1 MKIRWHLVL
10 LVSAALLPVLVF
22 AAILTGLFWSQQ
34 RATLDRGFLEGVRA
48 LTIALDA
55 EINSSIHSLQA
66 LALSPELDAD
76 YPAGFSE
83 TVGRV
88 LKDREGWSTIALVDS
103 AGKEIFRMGKPPAKV
118 DWIDSETLKGVFVG
132 RRPVISGLVPLGG
145 SGEYLTEIAVPV
157 LRGAVVPYAF
167 VVGIEPAVWRGFLSR
182 YPTPR
187 NATVT
192 LLDQNGV
199 IVARTLNNRWVGQR
213 PSPELYE
220 RSRSQLEGA
229 YRNIGLEGQRFYTA
243 HRRSV
248 GRLPLASREKTSRQQ
263 CADQPW
269 RWPVVHWWQRVLH

>member
-103 AGKEIFRMGKPPAKV
+103 AGKEIFRMGKPP
-118 DWIDSETLKGVFVG
+118 GQG
-132 RRPVISGLVPLGG
+132 GL
-145 SGEYLTEIAVPV
+145 
-157 LRGAVVPYAF
+157 
-167 VVGIEPAVWRGFLSR
+167 
-182 YPTPR
+182 
-187 NATVT
+187 
-192 LLDQNGV
+192 D
-199 IVARTLNNRWVGQR
+199 
-213 PSPELYE
+213 
-220 RSRSQLEGA
+220 
-229 YRNIGLEGQRFYTA
+229 
-243 HRRSV
+243 
-248 GRLPLASREKTSRQQ
+248 
-263 CADQPW
+263 
-269 RWPVVHWWQRVLH
+269 

>member
-1 MKIRWHLVL
+1 M
-10 LVSAALLPVLVF
+10 
-22 AAILTGLFWSQQ
+22 
-34 RATLDRGFLEGVRA
+34 
-48 LTIALDA
+48 
-55 EINSSIHSLQA
+55 
-66 LALSPELDAD
+66 
-76 YPAGFSE
+76 
-83 TVGRV
+83 

-103 AGKEIFRMGKPPAKV
+103 AGKEIFRIGKPPAKV
-118 DWIDSETLKGVFVG
+118 DWIENEILKRVFVG
-132 RRPVISGLVPLGG
+132 RQPVISGLVSGGG

-167 VVGIEPAVWRGFLSR
+167 VVGIEPAVWRGFLLR
-182 YPTPR
+182 YPTPT

-220 RSRSQLEGA
+220 RSRSLLEGA

-248 GRLPLASREKTSRQQ
+248 EWGWTVATGVPREDVEAAMRG
-263 CADQPW
+263 
-269 RWPVVHWWQRVLH
+269 

>member
-1 MKIRWHLVL
+1 
-10 LVSAALLPVLVF
+10 
-22 AAILTGLFWSQQ
+22 
-34 RATLDRGFLEGVRA
+34 
-48 LTIALDA
+48 
-55 EINSSIHSLQA
+55 
-66 LALSPELDAD
+66 
-76 YPAGFSE
+76 
-83 TVGRV
+83 V

-103 AGKEIFRMGKPPAKV
+103 AGKEIFRIGKPPAKV
-118 DWIDSETLKGVFVG
+118 DWIENEILKRVFVG
-132 RRPVISGLVPLGG
+132 RQPVISGLVSGGG

-167 VVGIEPAVWRGFLSR
+167 VVGIEPAVWRGFLLR
-182 YPTPR
+182 YPTPT

-220 RSRSQLEGA
+220 RSRSLLEGA

-248 GRLPLASREKTSRQQ
+248 EWGWTVATGVPREDVEAAMRG
-263 CADQPW
+263 
-269 RWPVVHWWQRVLH
+269 